1 MSLAVEPQGAGQ
13 VNEEVID
20 LRKYFSVINRA
31 KWRILLLA
39 ILVSALTVFIVLN
52 LKPVF
57 SSRATLLI
65 EAQQAKAVKIEEV
78 YGMNSAQQEY
88 YLTQF
93 EILKSRSIAETVI
106 DRLQLGNHPDFVS
119 EASMMSELKKQLPF
133 LPDDATDS
141 LSDEDKAAR
150 LKEKLVQKFVEKL
163 SIDPVRKTQL
173 VNITFESHDAKL
185 AAAVANAVGDAYI
198 ESQLEAKM
206 GITQKANAWLGGRL
220 GELRLRLD
228 ESELALQEFRVRE
241 GLIDVAGV
249 RSLGSQ
255 ELERLGVEI
264 TQSRAKK
271 AQVDGFIRVI
281 SQYGTD
287 KIDRL
292 ESLPEI
298 TAHPGVQNV
307 KKEVISAER
316 KVSELSKVYGP
327 KHPKLLAAKSELTTV
342 QDNLRDQIR
351 KLISGIEN
359 EAQTASQNLQSLEA
373 EMARAKVQY
382 QDLSGKET
390 EYQRLQREVETNRQ
404 LFDTFMARQKET
416 EVAGDFNSAIARFTD
431 RAMPATE
438 PMKPKRKLIVIL
450 AFIAALGF
458 GVIVAFVMESLN
470 DTIKTTND
478 VEQLLQQRALGVV
491 PKVPGKLALK
501 DINTMFFNAEQRQF
515 SESIRSVRTS
525 ISLLALD
532 KPLQIIEVTSSIP
545 EEGKSTVSSNIAFAF
560 GQLEKVL
567 LIDADMR
574 KPTIAKRFALPAFQ
588 PGLANY
594 LSETESLDE
603 CIVHDE
609 ATGIDILT
617 AGTIPLNP
625 LELLSNPRFA
635 ALLAE
640 LKNRYQKIVIDT
652 PPVHAVSDALVIS
665 RFADAVLMVVKADQT
680 RSGLI
685 QHSLSK
691 LIHAHAKVF
700 GVVLNDLDLKKAEKY
715 YGSYGYYQYYAEKS
729 ESS

>member
-1 MSLAVEPQGAGQ
+1 MSLIVESQGSNQAR
-13 VNEEVID
+13 EEVID
-20 LRKYFSVINRA
+20 LRKYFAVINRA

-39 ILVSALTVFIVLN
+39 ILVAALTVFVVLN
-52 LKPVF
+52 MKPLF
-57 SSRATLLI
+57 SSKATLLI

-78 YGMNSAQQEY
+78 YGINSMQQEY

-106 DRLQLGNHPDFVS
+106 DRLQLAEHPDFIPEPS
-119 EASMMSELKKQLPF
+119 LTSMIKEQLPF
-133 LPDDATDS
+133 LPAEATE
-141 LSDEDKAAR
+141 LSAEDKAAR
-150 LKEKLVQKFVEKL
+150 AKEKLIEKFVGRL
-163 SIDPVRKTQL
+163 SIEPVRKTQL

-206 GITQKANAWLGGRL
+206 GITQKANTWLGGRL

-228 ESELALQEFRVRE
+228 QSEQALQEFRIRE

-255 ELERLGVEI
+255 ELERLGTEI
-264 TQSRAKK
+264 TVARAKK

-281 SQYGTD
+281 SQYGSD
-287 KIDRL
+287 KIDRI

-307 KKEVISAER
+307 KREQVTAER
-316 KVSELSKVYGP
+316 KVSELSKIYGP
-327 KHPKLLAAKSELTTV
+327 KHPKLLAAKSELLSV
-342 QDNLRDQIR
+342 QDNLREQIR
-351 KLISGIEN
+351 KLITGIES
-359 EAQTASQNLQSLEA
+359 EAQTATQNLNSLEA

-431 RAMPATE
+431 RAMPATD
-438 PMKPKRKLIVIL
+438 PFKPKRKLIVVL

-470 DTIKTTND
+470 DTIKTNQD
-478 VEQLLQQRALGVV
+478 IEQLLQQRALGML
-491 PKVPGKLALK
+491 PTVPGKMADTERNKL
-501 DINTMFFNAEQRQF
+501 FFDPEQRQF
-515 SESIRSVRTS
+515 SEAVRSIRTS
-525 ISLLALD
+525 ISLLAID
-532 KPLQIIEVTSSIP
+532 KPLQVIEVTSSIP
-545 EEGKSTVSSNIAFAF
+545 EEGKSTVSSNIAFAYA
-560 GQLEKVL
+560 QLEKVL

-574 KPTIAKRFALPAFQ
+574 KPTVAKRFGLPAFQ

-594 LSETESLDE
+594 LAETESLAD
-603 CIVHDE
+603 CIVTDE
-609 ATGIDILT
+609 KSGVDILA
-617 AGTIPLNP
+617 AGAIPLNP
-625 LELLSNPRFA
+625 LELLSNPRFE
-635 ALLAE
+635 ALLTE
-640 LKNRYQKIVIDT
+640 LKSRYSKIIIDT
-652 PPVHAVSDALVIS
+652 PPVHAVSDALVLS
-665 RFADAVLMVVKADQT
+665 RFADAVVVVVKADHT

-691 LIHAHAKVF
+691 LVTAHAKVF
-700 GVVLNDLDLKKAEKY
+700 GVVLNDLDMKKAEKY

-729 ESS
+729 DAV